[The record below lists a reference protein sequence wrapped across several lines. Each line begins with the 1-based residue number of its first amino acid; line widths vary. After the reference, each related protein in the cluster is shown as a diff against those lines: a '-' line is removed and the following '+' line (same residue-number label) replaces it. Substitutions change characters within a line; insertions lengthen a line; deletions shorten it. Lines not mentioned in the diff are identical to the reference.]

1 MKAVALALAPA
12 AALALPAALAVPPAF
27 ALAPTLASALALAC
41 SRSYIPIIALVGTG
55 FKKRRGFQANF
66 PESVFSIRVVFVGW
80 RKCLCREQWIWS

>member
-27 ALAPTLASALALAC
+27 ALASALALAC

-55 FKKRRGFQANF
+55 FKKRRGFQANV
-66 PESVFSIRVVFVGW
+66 PESVFIIRVVFVGW
-80 RKCLCREQWIWS
+80 RKCLCWEQWIWS